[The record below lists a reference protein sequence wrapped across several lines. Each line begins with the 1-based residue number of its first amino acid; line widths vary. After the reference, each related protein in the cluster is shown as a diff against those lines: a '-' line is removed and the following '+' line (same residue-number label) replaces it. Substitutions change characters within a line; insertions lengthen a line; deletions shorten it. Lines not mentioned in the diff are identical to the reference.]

1 MPVCQEELK
10 KGAWTPEEDEQL
22 RRLVL
27 INGAQKWSVV
37 AEKIKGRSGKSCRL
51 RWWNHLNP
59 AVKKGVFS
67 DWEDA
72 VIIKAHEFNGNKW
85 SVIAKLLP
93 GRTDNAV
100 KNRWNSTLKR
110 KAGTSSMRQN
120 KYLAKNIALDRLLTE
135 FKQDQ
140 DDTSPCDSGSEDLA
154 DDEGLRNDAAAAPGS
169 GADMAASPGYSHSED
184 GSDDIGAVKVNDTL
198 GYQED
203 PHDDYSHL
211 LQDLSGGEG
220 LQESTELI
228 WGSSDELAAPHQA
241 GSSSSDSVLQ
251 AESPMVSKGTK
262 RAAQSEDDLD
272 SAHSLKRLCS
282 NTMSSQPPAPPQ
294 LVIDVS
300 TSIAT
305 GISPRLVGVE
315 ELGLLSLRN
324 AAGAAG
330 ADLGMWSVLQEGEQL
345 GGGFTL
351 CSPCGQQWQISD
363 LLREP
368 DTPSLTML
376 HALPGHQRECL
387 MEAARLFLTNVQPT
401 AEA

>member
-1 MPVCQEELK
+1 MPSCQEELK

-22 RRLVL
+22 RRLVM

-72 VIIKAHEFNGNKW
+72 VILKAHEFNGNKW

-120 KYLAKNIALDRLLTE
+120 KYLSKNIPLERLLTE
-135 FKQDQ
+135 FKQEH
-140 DDTSPCDSGSEDLA
+140 DDTHACDSGSD
-154 DDEGLRNDAAAAPGS
+154 DDEGLRNDAAAVHNNDS
-169 GADMAASPGYSHSED
+169 GTGVAASPGCSHSQDSTDDVD
-184 GSDDIGAVKVNDTL
+184 GVKVNDTM
-198 GYQED
+198 GFCQD

-211 LQDLSGGEG
+211 LQDLSAGEG
-220 LQESTELI
+220 LQESTDLI
-228 WGSSDELAAPHQA
+228 WGGSDELGVTHQA
-241 GSSSSDSVLQ
+241 GSSCSNSALQ
-251 AESPMVSKGTK
+251 SESPVVSKCTK
-262 RAAQSEDDLD
+262 RAAQNDDDID
-272 SAHSLKRLCS
+272 SAHSLKRRCS
-282 NTMSSQPPAPPQ
+282 NTLSSQLPAPPQ
-294 LVIDVS
+294 LVIDVNL
-300 TSIAT
+300 SIGT
-305 GISPRLVGVE
+305 GISPRLIGVE

-401 AEA
+401 ADA